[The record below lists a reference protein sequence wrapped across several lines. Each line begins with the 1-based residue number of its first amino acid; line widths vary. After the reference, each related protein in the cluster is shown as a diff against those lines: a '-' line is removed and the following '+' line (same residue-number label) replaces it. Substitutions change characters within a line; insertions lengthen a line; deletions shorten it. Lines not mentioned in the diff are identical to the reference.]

1 MQATAIPES
10 IIKQLIKAQ
19 RSELT
24 EYKIYTK
31 LAESVKDEHN
41 SNVLR
46 KIARDEKMHSEIW
59 KKYTGVD
66 VKPSR
71 WKIFKFFWISRIFGL
86 TFGIKLMENGEED
99 AQINYEAISEYVKDA
114 KKIIKDE
121 EVHEKQLIALIEE
134 ERLNYVGSIV
144 LGLNDALV
152 ELTGALAG
160 LTFAL
165 QNTKLIALVG
175 LITGIA
181 ASFSMAASEYLS
193 QRHEEEEKG
202 NPLKSSLY
210 TGIAY
215 ICTVIL
221 LIAPYLV
228 FSHFMV
234 CLGATLI
241 IAILIIFFFNYYIAV
256 AKDLNFKERFF
267 EMAFIS
273 MGVSA
278 ITFIIGVLIRQFL
291 NVDI

>member
-1 MQATAIPES
+1 M
-10 IIKQLIKAQ
+10 IKQLMKAQ
-19 RSELT
+19 QNELT
-24 EYKIYTK
+24 EYNIYMK
-31 LAESVKDEHN
+31 LAESIKDKHN

-46 KIARDEKMHSEIW
+46 KIASDEKAHSEVW

-71 WKIFKFFWISRIFGL
+71 WKIFKFFWISKILGL

-121 EVHEKQLIALIEE
+121 EAHEKQLIALIEE
-134 ERLNYVGSIV
+134 ERLDYVGSIV

-165 QNTKLIALVG
+165 QNTKLIALAG
-175 LITGIA
+175 LITGVA

-193 QRHEEEEKG
+193 QRHEDDGEG
-202 NPLKSSLY
+202 NALKSSLY

-221 LIAPYLV
+221 LITPYLV

-234 CLGATLI
+234 CLGATLA

-256 AKDLNFKERFF
+256 AKDLDFKERFF

-273 MGVSA
+273 LGVSA
-278 ITFIIGVLIRQFL
+278 ITFLIGVLIRQFL
-291 NVDI
+291 NIDV